1 MRRLSFEPDR
11 FSPPDGEQFLELAIA
26 SLTDH
31 DSFADFVKSC
41 SPDCQT
47 SQPPAPWESWPN
59 IRGNVLWFAN
69 LELARPHL
77 CRIEVINDE
86 WDDLE
91 VAIES
96 GTDRVWYHWWTT
108 A

>member
-1 MRRLSFEPDR
+1 MRRLSFGPER
-11 FSPPDGEQFLELAIA
+11 FYPPGSEQFLELAVA
-26 SLTDH
+26 SAIDP
-31 DSFADFVKSC
+31 DSFDDFVKSC
-41 SPDCQT
+41 SSNCRA
-47 SQPPAPWESWPN
+47 SQPPTPWESWQN
-59 IRGNVLWFAN
+59 IRGNVLWFAKI
-69 LELARPHL
+69 ELALPQL

-96 GTDRVWYHWWTT
+96 GADRVWYHWWTT